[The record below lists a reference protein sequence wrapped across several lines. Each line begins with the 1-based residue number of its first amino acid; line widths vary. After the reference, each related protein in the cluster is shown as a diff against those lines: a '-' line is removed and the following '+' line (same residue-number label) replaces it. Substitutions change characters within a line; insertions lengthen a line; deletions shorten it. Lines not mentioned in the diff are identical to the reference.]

1 MMKLKYLVLQ
11 DWMGSSKWF
20 PPRLGKIDQ
29 VDLKKKHQ
37 LGSLHLVCIMGIMD
51 WSSFPIF
58 PPILSS
64 SYELSMDECS

>member
-1 MMKLKYLVLQ
+1 MMKLKYLPGAPKLNGFFKMDSPKIRK
-11 DWMGSSKWF
+11 DWSGGFEEKA
-20 PPRLGKIDQ
+20 PTKE
-29 VDLKKKHQ
+29 
-37 LGSLHLVCIMGIMD
+37 LVCIMD